1 MSLDCV
7 QGALPVGILR
17 GKYLADW
24 ADAYVKV

>member
-1 MSLDCV
+1 MSLGCV

-24 ADAYVKV
+24 ADACMEV